1 MSLGNYLSNHK
12 SSSMFYRTTGG
23 LYWKV
28 FTDFSPKFYS
38 NGIVMKSSRE
48 TSMSL
53 GEELSSKTAVAIFS
67 SNLFWWWYT
76 ITSNLRDLNPSDIK
90 GFRFSSEIAT
100 DNAIKEKG
108 EEYLKDLENN
118 STMLIREQKNKGTTE
133 TQSFKIS
140 KSKPIIDEIDKLLAK
155 HYGFTEEELDF
166 IINYDIKYRMGDEL
180 NKDEE

>member
-108 EEYLKDLENN
+108 EEYLKDLEDN
-118 STMLIREQKNKGTTE
+118 STMLIREQKIRAQQKLNR
-133 TQSFKIS
+133 S
-140 KSKPIIDEIDKLLAK
+140 KSANPSPSSTKSISFWRSITALQKKSSTSSSTTTLSIVWA
-155 HYGFTEEELDF
+155 
-166 IINYDIKYRMGDEL
+166 MS
-180 NKDEE
+180 